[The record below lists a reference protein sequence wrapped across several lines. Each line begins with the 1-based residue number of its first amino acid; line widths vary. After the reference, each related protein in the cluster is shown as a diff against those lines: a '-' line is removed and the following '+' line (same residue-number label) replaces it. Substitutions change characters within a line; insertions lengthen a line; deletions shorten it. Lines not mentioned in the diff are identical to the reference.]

1 MARNDFGAVGRM
13 GVMLGLAL
21 YMSMSPAMAAPNDS
35 KPLVLKPFEAP
46 AAKIDLDVSR
56 SPFSVGFLE
65 VKSPISAPKNISGK
79 LISIDRRDLT
89 ELTDRD
95 VYRLLFGPVNT
106 IKRVALIDQSDK
118 VTILDMIC
126 QPIAQKSLWDV
137 RYFDATSLDLREA
150 ACNNADIE
158 CSYDLVARAAQNLGV
173 QKTIEELGA
182 DNPQISASLFDQAIT
197 CYELGDFV
205 NGDKA
210 RELSQAKYQ
219 SSHPWRLGNCRSDV
233 SAIPTLL
240 AVGRPDAAMELWQ
253 RLYVDHLPAPGT
265 ISGGEPLA
273 LYFLQMGDRE
283 SARKIASRQ
292 SEIDAALPSTSPWV
306 ADIYL
311 RLEDYKKAQDLYGK
325 QIIQLE
331 QYQQLTSDTFIQM
344 RIALVRLAEAQFCNG
359 DKTAAVASLKRAVE
373 ISKKDMT
380 ADLLRA
386 IDQLPLRLP
395 HHVDLEQAIVNLNS
409 CEHFPE
415 SISIG
420 PQQRLPQFLPTA
432 SIAEAINRGDKAAA
446 RAGIESLLNLYQYSV
461 DEPMTINGQP
471 NLYCHIMTCARRMAD
486 RGWFDLSNQVLQ
498 ALAREAYGKDAAP
511 CVKAFLQAELTYNAV
526 KCGAVTQN
534 TWQMLDLVTR
544 YASVPAGV
552 TIPAQKV
559 QSLGERLRLLALYCL
574 YAGELDRA
582 QLFIEQALS
591 HFGQDKG
598 LAVID
603 AACIAARRKD
613 FVYAD
618 KYWQQAIENPAS
630 NRAVLFAACREL
642 CSAYVDG
649 GKVDRLLPM
658 LDATFAISAEGNG
671 DQAFCNL
678 GTLKLFYADLQLQKN
693 NASKADAIA
702 KDVQKQLGPIMT
714 WQQSLIV
721 ARCAEAVGDYKTA
734 ADIYTQKN
742 WADGFTRGAPTDP
755 LPFEQKAIELAE
767 KVPGYDVGKIVQQY
781 LQLSQT
787 CDHTKAAGL
796 EKMIEL
802 REKAY
807 QLMPDTDPRKPDLL
821 SSLAWQS
828 AYAKIEADKVAHGST
843 LSSEQEQVELAK
855 ETLGAE
861 VQAAQMAAT
870 NNPDNAFKHWRQAVD
885 LALKADRIDLCVA
898 YYHKALACYCNT
910 GDLLGYR
917 HSFLQALVLSGHKD
931 EAIKILDATIDR
943 VRRSSVKSNQAN
955 LQKLMA
961 DAFEFNVSIGRK
973 AIALQML
980 DAALACDL
988 ATGEPY
994 HQSIM
999 HSHCGD
1005 AGGSDAISVL
1015 SQIISYMPTHIID
1028 PSTRTPGQVMARDD
1042 AFECSVLKKI
1052 LAAQKRVLAADDER
1066 LAQTLCALGDFYH
1079 QTKKYAEAQ
1088 KYYDEAFTVERKY
1101 FVAAEAA
1108 KLLGKGYVANLK
1120 KVDRL
1125 QEASQYE
1132 MQ

>member
-1 MARNDFGAVGRM
+1 MVFSIHRHRFALFILCCTLSLFPPA
-13 GVMLGLAL
+13 GV
-21 YMSMSPAMAAPNDS
+21 AAPNGS
-35 KPLVLKPFEAP
+35 TPLALKPFEAP
-46 AAKIDLDVSR
+46 AAKIELDIGR
-56 SPFSVGFLE
+56 NPLSVGFLE
-65 VKSPISAPKNISGK
+65 VKSPISAPKSINGK
-79 LISIDRRDLT
+79 LISIDRKDLT

-95 VYRLLFGPVNT
+95 IYRLFFGPVDT

-118 VTILDMIC
+118 VAMLEMIC

-137 RYFDATSLDLREA
+137 RYFDASSLDLRES

-158 CSYDLVARAAQNLGV
+158 CSYDLVARAAQNLDV
-173 QKTIEELGA
+173 QKTIEDSGA
-182 DNPQISASLFDQAIT
+182 DNTQISSSLFDKAIA

-210 RELSQAKYQ
+210 LALSRAKYQ
-219 SSHPWRLGNCRSDV
+219 SSHPYKLGQCRCDV
-233 SAIPTLL
+233 GVIPTLL
-240 AVGRPDAAMELWQ
+240 AVGRPEAAMELWQ
-253 RLYVDHLPAPGT
+253 RLYIDHVPTPGT

-273 LYFLQMGDRE
+273 LYLLQMGDRE

-292 SEIDAALPSTSPWV
+292 MEIDAPLPATSPWV

-311 RLEDYKKAQDLYGK
+311 RLDDYKMAQELYAR
-325 QIIQLE
+325 QIGQLE
-331 QYQQLTSDTFIQM
+331 QYQQFTSDTLIQM
-344 RIALVRLAEAQFCNG
+344 RIALVRLAEAQYGSG
-359 DKTAAVASLKRAVE
+359 DKLAAAASLRRAVE
-373 ISKKDMT
+373 ISKKQMT
-380 ADLLRA
+380 PDLVRA

-395 HHVDLEQAIVNLNS
+395 HLIDLEQAIANLNIS
-409 CEHFPE
+409 EHFPE

-432 SIAEAINRGDKAAA
+432 SIADAIDRGDKAVAK
-446 RAGIESLLNLYQYSV
+446 AGIETLLDQYQYSV
-461 DEPMTINGQP
+461 GAPLTLSGQP

-511 CVKAFLQAELTYNAV
+511 SVKAFLQAELTYNAV
-526 KCGAVTQN
+526 KGGAVTQS
-534 TWQMLDLVTR
+534 TWQMLDLATR

-552 TIPAQKV
+552 TNPVQKV
-559 QSLGERLRLLALYCL
+559 QSFGERLRLLALYCL

-582 QLFIEQALS
+582 QVFIEQALS
-591 HFGQDKG
+591 QLGQDKG

-613 FVYAD
+613 FVFAD
-618 KYWQQAIENPAS
+618 KYWQQAIQNPAS
-630 NRAVLFAACREL
+630 NRAALFATCREL

-671 DQAFCNL
+671 DQALCNL
-678 GTLKLFYADLQLQKN
+678 GTLKLVYASLLLKNN
-693 NASKADAIA
+693 NASKADALA
-702 KDVQKQLGPIMT
+702 KDVQKQLGPLMT

-721 ARCAEAVGDYKTA
+721 AHCAEAVGDYKTA

-742 WADGFTRGAPTDP
+742 WADGFTGGAPADP

-767 KVPGYDVGKIVQQY
+767 KVPGYDVGKMVQQY

-787 CDHTKAAGL
+787 CDHTKPAGL
-796 EKMIEL
+796 KKMIEL

-821 SSLAWQS
+821 SALAGQN
-828 AYAKIEADKVAHGST
+828 AYAKIEADKAAHKRV

-870 NNPDNAFKHWRQAVD
+870 NNPNNAFKHWRQAVD
-885 LALKADRIDLCVA
+885 LAVQIGRFDLCMS
-898 YYHKALACYCNT
+898 YYHKALACYQNT

-917 HSFLQALVLSGHKD
+917 HALLQALVLSGHKD
-931 EAIKILDATIDR
+931 QAIEILDATIDR
-943 VRRSSVKSNQAN
+943 VRGLSVKSNQAN
-955 LQKLMA
+955 LQKVLA
-961 DAFEFNVSIGRK
+961 DAFEFNIAIGRK
-973 AIALQML
+973 EIALQML
-980 DAALACDL
+980 DATLACDL

-994 HQSIM
+994 HQSIT
-999 HSHCGD
+999 HSHCGGP
-1005 AGGSDAISVL
+1005 GGPDAISVL

-1028 PSTRTPGQVMARDD
+1028 RATMTPGQVMMRDD
-1042 AFECSVLKKI
+1042 AFECGVLKKI
-1052 LAAQKRVLAADDER
+1052 LAAQKRVLPAGDER
-1066 LAQTLCALGDFYH
+1066 LVPTLCALGDFYH

-1088 KYYDEAFTVERKY
+1088 KYYDEAFMVERKY

-1108 KLLGKGYVANLK
+1108 KLLGKGFVANLK

-1125 QEASQYE
+1125 QEAAQYE
-1132 MQ
+1132 VQ